1 MPSSYL
7 SDGRPPASPP
17 APRTSLAHPLTAP
30 LLASADPE
38 AWSALCTHPQARQG
52 CSRPGG
58 PALNPK
64 KAWPSRHAGATCR
77 RRGHRHGPGHEG
89 PPRIVQGSS
98 PLPLH
103 TQRAK
108 CRARVL
114 ASPSPQNKMP
124 LWIPPLESQILKEQ
138 TPEGEKNAEPVIKP
152 QLENTFD
159 TELLYL
165 QSLREPSITLHTG
178 QLWHICNHSFIH
190 SPTYYLLHIYLHL
203 SCFLHWL
210 LFQQKQ
216 NMANLPPRVSGNR
229 WHPPPKVE
237 DHPVSS
243 PLGLGL
249 TKTSVLLE
257 VPYQLLTLS
266 ICWSFQGII
275 PIFTKIKV
283 S

>member
-1 MPSSYL
+1 MSQAGS
-7 SDGRPPASPP
+7 
-17 APRTSLAHPLTAP
+17 
-30 LLASADPE
+30 
-38 AWSALCTHPQARQG
+38 QARSWPWG
-52 CSRPGG
+52 AAAHSPGLISTPSPHAESKVQSKG
-58 PALNPK
+58 PGIAKPTEQNAALNP
-64 KAWPSRHAGATCR
+64 AT
-77 RRGHRHGPGHEG
+77 GIPD
-89 PPRIVQGSS
+89 P
-98 PLPLH
+98 
-103 TQRAK
+103 QRANT
-108 CRARVL
+108 RGR
-114 ASPSPQNKMP
+114 
-124 LWIPPLESQILKEQ
+124 
-138 TPEGEKNAEPVIKP
+138 KNAEPVIKP